1 MKINELIT
9 KLETM
14 QAVWGNIAVY
24 FNSGENRVERVE
36 SIRVALIPIEDNYV
50 LVLDDVKSK
59 EEIENERKRLMEGL
73 EKCSGIRTNEQDV
86 CQKCPYFK
94 EEDCTGKLAKD
105 ALARIKELE
114 SK

>member
-24 FNSGENRVERVE
+24 FNIGEHRAERVN
-36 SIRVALIPIEDNYV
+36 SVRVAIIPAEDDYV
-50 LVLDDVKSK
+50 LVMDGYKSE

-73 EKCSGIRTNEQDV
+73 EKCSGIRTDEKDV

>member
-24 FNSGENRVERVE
+24 FNIGEHRVERVN
-36 SIRVALIPIEDNYV
+36 SVRVAIIPAEDNYV
-50 LVLDDVKSK
+50 LVMDGSKSE
-59 EEIENERKRLMEGL
+59 EEIKKDRERLMDGL
-73 EKCSGIRTNEQDV
+73 EKCSGIRTNDQDV
-86 CQKCPYFK
+86 CQKCPYF
-94 EEDCTGKLAKD
+94 EEQDCTGKLAKD
-105 ALARIKELE
+105 ALVRIRELE